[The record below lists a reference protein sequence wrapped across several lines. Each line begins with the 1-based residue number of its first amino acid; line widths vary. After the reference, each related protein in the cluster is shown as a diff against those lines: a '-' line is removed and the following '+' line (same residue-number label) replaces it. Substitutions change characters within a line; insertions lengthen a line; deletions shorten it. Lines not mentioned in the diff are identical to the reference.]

1 MNVLY
6 LTGCINQVAAT
17 VINKAQEQ
25 WCKEHR
31 SISCQEGHVRVGCSA
46 GYTPPATTGA
56 KCGELPLTPHSPHWD
71 VTMHSPR
78 HCCYC
83 ALSSSLSVTGSQVHH
98 KAGLDCPNSHVPK
111 NFQYREG
118 VLERKGSPSCPWR
131 QERAGEVLLVSRLCR
146 HSCVQHDWHNPEIN
160 LGRRGTLSSYC
171 TLHAEAQKIK
181 VNQQRS

>member
-83 ALSSSLSVTGSQVHH
+83 AQSLSLLLLCTVLVTVSHRVPSAPQGRL
-98 KAGLDCPNSHVPK
+98 GLPQLPCAQKLPV
-111 NFQYREG
+111 QGGGAREEG
-118 VLERKGSPSCPWR
+118 IPSCLLPP
-131 QERAGEVLLVSRLCR
+131 AGESRGSSARQQTLQTLV
-146 HSCVQHDWHNPEIN
+146 
-160 LGRRGTLSSYC
+160 C
-171 TLHAEAQKIK
+171 TA
-181 VNQQRS
+181 